1 MSLSQLARKSL
12 FVILVT
18 LVPTAIA
25 NCQSSS
31 SARQTAQSQSKPSS
45 AGPVTMTECEGTNNC
60 ATWTFLGKQGNGQ
73 WPSGEMAN
81 LTVEDFDADTVVIDR
96 ADSTGNSAG
105 LTATYR
111 GTRHGNRIGG
121 EYTSSW
127 PGHWDKQEGNW
138 YATIGKAPQSIPMVM
153 HICIRCDTGMG
164 GTATWDKDHYLILP
178 DVPGQRTV
186 LTVESFTSQSVIL
199 HRTNSGRY
207 PGTAVLTGQ
216 ISAQGNSIV
225 NGIQT
230 SPDGSSHPFQAAW
243 GTAINTVSGT
253 RGADPVVVARPV
265 FCYGWFFVVCE

>member
-1 MSLSQLARKSL
+1 VNNFQSLWKSVPVVLAI
-12 FVILVT
+12 FT
-18 LVPTAIA
+18 LATIV
-25 NCQSSS
+25 NGQSSS
-31 SARQTAQSQSKPSS
+31 SSRTAQQPQA

-60 ATWTFLGKQGNGQ
+60 ATWTFLGTQGNGQ
-73 WPSGEMAN
+73 WPSGETAN
-81 LTVEDFDADTVVIDR
+81 LSVEKFDADSVVIRR
-96 ADSTGNSAG
+96 ADSTGGSAG
-105 LTATYR
+105 LTAVYK

-121 EYTSSW
+121 EFTSSW
-127 PGHWDKQEGNW
+127 PGHWANQEGNW
-138 YATIGKAPQSIPMVM
+138 YATIGKAPQSIPMIM
-153 HICIRCDTGMG
+153 HLCIRCDTGMG
-164 GTATWDKDHYLILP
+164 GTATWDKDHYLVLP

-186 LTVESFTSQSVIL
+186 LTVETFTPQSVIL

-253 RGADPVVVARPV
+253 RGPDPVVVARPV